1 MSSPYRIAVT
11 GGIGSGKSTV
21 AALFSDLGAPIIDSD
36 IIAKELSK
44 ANTPVFKKIIDEF
57 GETFLNEHNELN
69 RKKLRDFIFQNDDAK
84 VALENILHPEIYK
97 AIDAQISQINYPY
110 CLIIVPLL
118 LETKKT
124 AQFDH
129 ILLID
134 VPEGIQIERA
144 AYRDNTS
151 PEQIERIISSQ
162 TSRKDRLQY
171 ADDVIDNTIG
181 MAELKMIIN
190 NLHSRYL
197 NLSN

>member
-97 AIDAQISQINYPY
+97 AIDTQISQINYPY

-129 ILLID
+129 VLLID
-134 VPEGIQIERA
+134 VPEETQIERA

-151 PEQIERIISSQ
+151 SEQIERIISSQ

-171 ADDVIDNTIG
+171 ADDVIDNTIE
-181 MAELKMIIN
+181 MTELKMIIN

-197 NLSN
+197 DLSN